1 MPLPDYVYCK
11 IFVAKAS
18 EKEVR
23 AVISSA
29 LGVRFRGKS
38 TDMDDVIIEVRR
50 NPDSH
55 GDMGFNEDF
64 LHWPIIVEFEDH
76 SRISPLKEKVTLL
89 LNSLWGES
97 IPSIAACD
105 FEDQLPWGGGI
116 KRDLSSMRGFH
127 RTD

>member
-1 MPLPDYVYCK
+1 MPLPD
-11 IFVAKAS
+11 
-18 EKEVR
+18 
-23 AVISSA
+23 
-29 LGVRFRGKS
+29 
-38 TDMDDVIIEVRR
+38 
-50 NPDSH
+50 
-55 GDMGFNEDF
+55 EDF

-116 KRDLSSMRGFH
+116 KRDFSSMRGFH
-127 RTD
+127 RTVGESGRKMTVGRPLS